1 MVLQCRNSCYKPD
14 RKLDSSVQPFGEE
27 KYEAKL
33 KIKKQKKKPHTT
45 KLCNYNFTIHWI
57 RYQCYLQGER
67 LLNMFPSMAGTLTHK

>member
-33 KIKKQKKKPHTT
+33 KKNGKKRTPQSYAIIT
-45 KLCNYNFTIHWI
+45 
-57 RYQCYLQGER
+57 LQYIAFDISAIYWV
-67 LLNMFPSMAGTLTHK
+67 NVC